1 MKKGLMIALTT
12 LLVVAPMNGIV
23 SGEEE
28 APQESTGNPK
38 IPMIIPD
45 IPVIP
50 SILDIPEMP
59 VLPEDL
65 LKENDD
71 QAPSVPSYNGGVIE
85 TPIVVQNRMNLNSF
99 LDVKKDVVG
108 YVITL
113 KDFMV
118 PENKAVT
125 HWVINLDTKES
136 VKLSLTKDELI
147 LAEKQNSSIIIE
159 LRTNIGAIKVP
170 IQEIE
175 SGVDSVSLE
184 IMQTESNKVNFKTV
198 VKQGNS
204 LISLEEFKSIVE
216 KEISLPQQPSKNTTI
231 LFEKEKK
238 ASFTPAYFFERD
250 GQHFAKV
257 LSRHNGTFSI
267 VTEEKKFTDS
277 ANHWAKGVI
286 DMLSSKGIIQGMTES
301 TFAPNEN
308 IDRAQFAIL
317 LVRSFGE
324 DLSTINNFT
333 NFEDVNSND
342 WFKKGISIASQM
354 GLVMGKGKNEF
365 KPNDPITREEM
376 VVMITRALHKANS
389 KPNLSDTEL
398 SEILSAF
405 EDSGSTSDWAK
416 DAFAIAVKTGIVN
429 GKTDTTFAPKDLAT
443 RAEAATMLKG
453 FLEYIKYIN
462 E

>member
-23 SGEEE
+23 SGEEI
-28 APQESTGNPK
+28 ASNPK

-50 SILDIPEMP
+50 SIQDIPEMP

-65 LKENDD
+65 VKESDGK
-71 QAPSVPSYNGGVIE
+71 APSVPSFNGGVLE
-85 TPIVVQNRMNLNSF
+85 TPIVVQNRMNLNTF
-99 LDVKKDVVG
+99 LDVKKGVVG

-113 KDFMV
+113 KDFIV

-136 VKLSLTKDELI
+136 VKFSLTKDDLL

-175 SGVDSVSLE
+175 SGIDSVSLE
-184 IMQTESNKVNFKTV
+184 IMKTENNKVNFKTV
-198 VKQGNS
+198 VKKGNS
-204 LISLEEFKSIVE
+204 LISIEEYKSIVE
-216 KEISLPQQPSKNTTI
+216 REITLPQQPSKNTTI

-257 LSRHNGTFSI
+257 FSRHNGTFSI
-267 VTEEKKFTDS
+267 VTEEKEFTDTE
-277 ANHWAKGVI
+277 NHWAKGVI
-286 DMLSSKGIIQGMTES
+286 DSLSSKGIIQGKSES

-317 LVRSFGE
+317 LVRAFGE
-324 DLSTINNFT
+324 DLSTVNQFT
-333 NFEDVNSND
+333 NFEDVSTND
-342 WFKKGISIASQM
+342 WFNKGISIASQM

-376 VVMITRALHKANS
+376 VVMITRALHKASS
-389 KPNLSDTEL
+389 KPNLSDNEL

-416 DAFAIAVKTGIVN
+416 DSFAIAVKTGIVN
-429 GKTDTTFAPKDLAT
+429 GKTATTFAPKDLAT

-453 FLEYIKYIN
+453 FLEYIKFIN